1 MAATQTLNAKPLAVG
16 LKHAGMSLATLFLS
30 LGLSAGAIQAFGNE
44 QDAGPSAV
52 LEVPRYNPA
61 SAKPVTTSMEPKV
74 DLATQGMAMGW
85 LPWRLQDGAMTPWLP
100 GTPPPNSPSA
110 ADQAI
115 SEAEA
120 ERLAAIAKAKGDPVV
135 TGAATAASAG
145 QIPPA
150 SGSARIMAPSF
161 GTATNESGV
170 QVYRGQGGAALTQAP
185 AAGVHQQG
193 PGGLLPIIGPGNRT
207 VYDAYRKPFSETGRP
222 KVALVV
228 GGLGLNARITQR
240 AIDELPAEVTL
251 SFVPYAENLQGWI
264 NKARANGHEVL
275 IEIPMEPFDY
285 PENDPGP
292 HTLLTTASA
301 DENQRRLEFLLSR
314 ASGYFGVTN
323 YLGGK
328 FATSNES
335 SGAIMRQLRSRG
347 VAFIADGSASQLDAA
362 ASSAGL
368 RNAQSDRLIDQRPSG
383 DDIAAQL
390 GALEAMATQRG
401 AALGFGVAY
410 SVTIDQIARW
420 AKDAARR
427 GLILAPASAVTS

>member
-1 MAATQTLNAKPLAVG
+1 MAATQTLNTKPMAIA
-16 LKHAGMSLATLFLS
+16 LKHAGLSLATLFLA
-30 LGLSAGAIQAFGNE
+30 LGLGAGAIQAFGNQ

-52 LEVPRYNPA
+52 LEVPAYNPA
-61 SAKPVTTSMEPKV
+61 SAKPATTRMEPTV
-74 DLATQGMAMGW
+74 DLVTQSMTMGW
-85 LPWRLQDGAMTPWLP
+85 LPWRLPSGAMTPWLP
-100 GTPPPNSPSA
+100 GTPPPSSPGASG
-110 ADQAI
+110 QPI

-120 ERLAAIAKAKGDPVV
+120 KQLAEVAKAKGEPVV
-135 TGAATAASAG
+135 TGAATAASAE
-145 QIPPA
+145 QIPPV
-150 SGSARIMAPSF
+150 SGAARIMAPSF
-161 GTATNESGV
+161 GTATNEGGV
-170 QVYRGQGGAALTQAP
+170 QVYRGQGATALTQAP

-193 PGGLLPIIGPGNRT
+193 AGGLLPIIGSGNRT
-207 VYDAYRKPFSETGRP
+207 VYDVYRKPFSETGRP
-222 KVALVV
+222 KVALVM

-264 NKARANGHEVL
+264 NKARAKGHEVL

-285 PENDPGP
+285 PDNDPGP

-301 DENQRRLEFLLSR
+301 EENQRRLEFLLSR
-314 ASGYFGVTN
+314 ASGYYGVTN

-335 SGAIMRQLRSRG
+335 SAALMRLLRSRG
-347 VAFIADGSASQLDAA
+347 LAFIADGSASQLDAA
-362 ASSAGL
+362 AGAAGL
-368 RNAQSDRLIDQRPSG
+368 RNAQADRVIDQRPSG
-383 DDIAAQL
+383 DDISAQL

-427 GLILAPASAVTS
+427 GLVLAPASAVTS